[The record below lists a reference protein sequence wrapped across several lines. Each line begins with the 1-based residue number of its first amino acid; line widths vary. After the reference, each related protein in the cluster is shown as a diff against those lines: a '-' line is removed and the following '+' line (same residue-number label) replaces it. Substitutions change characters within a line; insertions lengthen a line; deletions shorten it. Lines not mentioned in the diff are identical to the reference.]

1 MLDDSLIDACMDLLP
16 NTFTVTLKHS
26 RGGTVGSFTARR
38 EETTAEVKEFAE
50 IAAGVQTI
58 TWFFPAGQTGFK
70 FPREKW
76 TVTDPAGAVWVVVT
90 DDVTH
95 QQRGAAVVCV
105 RYKTPGA

>member
-16 NTFTVTLKHS
+16 NTFTVTLSHS
-26 RGGTVGSFTARR
+26 QGNVVGAFTARR
-38 EETTAEVKEFAE
+38 EETTAEVKEFNN

-76 TVTDPAGAVWVVVT
+76 TVTDPSGATWVVVS
-90 DDVTH
+90 DDITH
-95 QQRGAAVVCV
+95 QQRGTAVVCT
-105 RYKTPGA
+105 RYKVPGS